1 MVLQYCNWK
10 TCVLYVM
17 YMKEWRSREWKII
30 GIWDFCAVLVD
41 MKKKFRPCRHFL
53 WNSNSYSQ
61 PSNVSH
67 HGGMNADHA
76 DCSTSYSSWFWCFL
90 SLNFLYYC
98 LIADKRQTCVLV
110 ALIVIMIVV
119 IILFVALWGLQKR
132 CRQKCRIDF
141 QFSGVCRRKAIT
153 HVTLYTLTLAII
165 FSTLFSLHF
174 LQYLQGEFI
183 WQSGTLNWWSFPLF
197 SWP

>member
-1 MVLQYCNWK
+1 M
-10 TCVLYVM
+10 
-17 YMKEWRSREWKII
+17 
-30 GIWDFCAVLVD
+30 DFCAVLVG
-41 MKKKFRPCRHFL
+41 MKKKFCPCRHFL

-141 QFSGVCRRKAIT
+141 QFSGVCRRKAIA
-153 HVTLYTLTLAII
+153 HITLYSLTLAII
-165 FSTLFSLHF
+165 FYTLPF
-174 LQYLQGEFI
+174 
-183 WQSGTLNWWSFPLF
+183 TFPLVLTRRIYLTIRNLKLVIISF
-197 SWP
+197 VLMTLMFDSRVIL

>member
-41 MKKKFRPCRHFL
+41 MKKKNAL
-53 WNSNSYSQ
+53 AGD
-61 PSNVSH
+61 

-141 QFSGVCRRKAIT
+141 QFSGVCRRKAIA
-153 HVTLYTLTLAII
+153 HITLYTLTLAII

-183 WQSGTLNWWSFPLF
+183 W
-197 SWP
+197 